1 MHGQPHIRFKKYQ
14 LAHATNMLWND
25 LNGYKIESSLR
36 NTSGHNARIDTGL
49 YWLYLT
55 VKQATIEF
63 KGNLEL
69 LQERLHNL
77 VTYRSYVQDGTN
89 ATEIWLST

>member
-1 MHGQPHIRFKKYQ
+1 
-14 LAHATNMLWND
+14 MLRND
-25 LNGYKIESSLR
+25 LNGHKNESSLR

-63 KGNLEL
+63 KGNLVL
-69 LQERLHNL
+69 LQERLSKFI
-77 VTYRSYVQDGTN
+77 TYRSYVHDSTN
-89 ATEIWLST
+89 VTDIWPST